1 MKKDQRFNHR
11 EVKNNNNRSARIGKI
26 KTGLYLLIISSI
38 LLPSLSIASEIYGRV
53 SKNGT
58 VFSGAEITI
67 NCPGY
72 KGAKSTDTDKNGVYR
87 FAGPSGEEKCSIS
100 VNGYN
105 NSVTF
110 FTLRGRTR
118 VNLEI
123 SNNKLQRR

>member
-11 EVKNNNNRSARIGKI
+11 EVKNNNNRSARTGKI

-38 LLPSLSIASEIYGRV
+38 LLPRLSIAGEIYGRV
-53 SKNGT
+53 SNNGT
-58 VFSGAEITI
+58 VLSGATIKI
-67 NCPGY
+67 NCKDY
-72 KGAKSTDTDKNGVYR
+72 NVEKITDKNGVYR

-100 VNGYN
+100 VKGYN